1 MYGLT
6 GVTPKCNETITIGY
20 FGSIW
25 ELSAPSAPRW
35 CAAKLAVMAS
45 YLLHGL
51 WLPVSGLSL
60 WIEQVEGHKIVMPSA
75 VPEGTFP
82 DVVDTILG
90 KKTFRNRA
98 RVSLRTPKGKDVSLM
113 VPMAMFA
120 PDEAVETLAKLEYLD
135 TDSQAVTA
143 EQRAT
148 IAPDLLWLIRAYR
161 GLYRFVRAGRV
172 TIRLSYQAG
181 EWYPMWQLASGLG
194 ERSWLAEMLAAAP
207 GILTINNRA
216 LSDDLADELTHW
228 IAYTQLRSQIDAPRA
243 APWHDFA
250 LSLLKTSPVKKGRA
264 QLLRGLNE
272 WKDSITSVD
281 LQLVFLVE
289 EPQEDED
296 PEETTWPIRV
306 LVRSGTDSP
315 RPVKQEQLDRGSVEK
330 LRDARRHAFDVA
342 PRLKY
347 NSGAPSP
354 YAGDWDVYLTTEQ
367 LVEFVTHDAA
377 ALHKAGFTVM
387 LPKSWS
393 HMETKAK
400 LETVE
405 VHDPAEGSTKAHIG
419 MEKLVNYDWKLSV
432 GDTQLTDAEMEEL
445 VKSKSGLIKLRGEW
459 VMADTQALNKI
470 QQYMRELANTARR
483 RALKELEQLAKTA
496 EMARQLEQPGWE
508 ELVAE
513 VERRRKEFNEG
524 EEENLVSIAD
534 LREMALKSMAEDP
547 IAFTGSQ
554 WHTSLL
560 GGLETTA
567 PDRVDIP
574 DTVHAELRD
583 YQRRGVDW
591 LYWMSQNNIGAVL
604 ADDMGLGKTLQ
615 LLSLLAVEKAAW
627 AEAHAAEDKD
637 AAEDKGA
644 TAWNPTLVVA
654 PTSVV
659 GNWAREAARF
669 VPSFKVVVQHG
680 TGRLKGDKLVEAA
693 QNADVVI
700 TSYGT
705 VARDFLTLS
714 KVDWDRVVLDEAQ
727 AIKNAATR
735 SSKAVRAIPSR
746 HRVALTGTPIENR
759 LSEMR
764 SILDY
769 CNPGILGSASF
780 FRNHFSKSIE
790 REGNEEM
797 AERLRLLTAPF
808 ILRRLKTDPNIIDDL
823 PDKSEQIIT
832 VRMTDEQAALYKAL
846 VADVEQALGKK
857 EGMSRRGLVLAS
869 LTRIKQI
876 CNHPAHFLGDGSAV
890 TIKGKHRSGK
900 VEELMRIVDQAIE
913 SRERV
918 LIFTQYKAFG
928 DILQPYLSDQLG
940 TDIPFLHGGVS
951 KNKRDQMVQDFQTD
965 DGAPVMLLSLKAG
978 GTGLNLTAASIVVH
992 MDRWW
997 NPAVENQ
1004 ATDRAFRIGQERN
1017 VQVYKMITAGTL
1029 EESIQDILDGKTQLA
1044 GAVVGEGEGWL
1055 TELTPE
1061 QLADLMSYKG
1071 QEN

>member
-1 MYGLT
+1 
-6 GVTPKCNETITIGY
+6 
-20 FGSIW
+20 
-25 ELSAPSAPRW
+25 
-35 CAAKLAVMAS
+35 MAS

-60 WIEQVEGHKIVMPSA
+60 WIEQVEGHKILMPSA

-82 DVVDTILG
+82 DVVDTILE

-135 TDSQAVTA
+135 TDSQAATA

-148 IAPDLLWLIRAYR
+148 IAPDLMWLIRAYR

-216 LSDDLADELTHW
+216 LSDDLADEFTHW
-228 IAYTQLRSQIDAPRA
+228 IAYTQLRPQIDAPRA

-289 EPQEDED
+289 EPRDDED
-296 PEETTWPIRV
+296 PEETIWPIRV

-330 LRDARRHAFDVA
+330 LRDARRHAFDIA

-347 NSGAPSP
+347 NSGPASP
-354 YAGDWDVYLTTEQ
+354 YGGDWDVYLSTEQ

-377 ALHKAGFTVM
+377 ALRKAGFTVM
-387 LPKSWS
+387 FPKSWS

-400 LETVE
+400 LDTVE
-405 VHDPAEGSTKAHIG
+405 VHDPAEGATKAHIG

-432 GDTQLTDAEMEEL
+432 GDTQLTEAEMDEL
-445 VKSKSGLIKLRGEW
+445 IKSKSGLIKLRGEW
-459 VMADTQALNKI
+459 VMADTQSLNKI
-470 QQYMRELANTARR
+470 QQYMRELADTARR
-483 RALKELEQLAKTA
+483 RALKELEKLAATA

-513 VERRRKEFNEG
+513 AERRRKEFNEG
-524 EEENLVSIAD
+524 EEDTVVSLAD
-534 LREMALKSMAEDP
+534 LREMALKSMVEDP
-547 IAFTGSQ
+547 IAFTGSE

-560 GGLETTA
+560 GGMDTTA

-615 LLSLLAVEKAAW
+615 LLSLLAVEKEAW
-627 AEAHAAEDKD
+627 SQDHAEEDSD
-637 AAEDKGA
+637 A
-644 TAWNPTLVVA
+644 TWNPTLVVA

-669 VPSFKVVVQHG
+669 VPDFTVLVQHG
-680 TGRLKGDKLVEAA
+680 TGRLKDEDLVEAA
-693 QNADVVI
+693 QAADVVI

-780 FRNHFSKSIE
+780 FRNHFAKSIE
-790 REGNEEM
+790 REGSDVM

-823 PDKSEQIIT
+823 PEKSEQIIT

-846 VADVEQALGKK
+846 VNDVDEALKKK

-876 CNHPAHFLGDGSAV
+876 CNHPAHFLGDGSTV
-890 TIKGKHRSGK
+890 TIKGRHRSGK
-900 VEELMRIVDQAIE
+900 VEELMRIIDQAIE

-940 TDIPFLHGGVS
+940 CEIPFLHGGVS
-951 KNKRDQMVQDFQTD
+951 KNKRDQMVQDFQAD

-1029 EESIQDILDGKTQLA
+1029 EESIQDILDGKMQLA

-1055 TELTPE
+1055 TELSPE
-1061 QLADLMSYKG
+1061 QLAELMSYKG
-1071 QEN
+1071 EEK